1 MMQKILGRPISSKR
15 SRIYLASLMVAVLL
29 LAAGCA
35 GGDSGPL
42 SEGAGNAGNAESGSV
57 WESTVAG
64 NTGSKKEA
72 GNGGNDGP
80 EQAVSLMPISREVE
94 KMNLREAVGQMFII
108 SVDGTAMSP
117 YTERAIQER
126 NVGGVLL
133 FGSNMQSKAQ
143 VRSLTDS
150 MQDAAMG
157 SEPAVPLLVAVD
169 QEGGPVSNAP
179 WVSPQPSAAEVG
191 AGGDPPVARRI
202 ARTMGREL
210 LQAGVNTDFA
220 PVVDTGGGAA
230 IGSRSY
236 GEDPELVGRMGA
248 AAVEGFREAGIVSA
262 AKHFP
267 NHGPATAD
275 SHTGRPVVGHDMET
289 VREYDLPPFREAIQA
304 GVPMVMVAHLV
315 YPAID
320 PDFPASL
327 SPDAL
332 GMLREDL
339 GFGGVIVTDDLSME
353 AATREG
359 SVSGAAV
366 DAVGAG
372 ADAMIL
378 SGTATEQDAAYEAV
392 VRAVESGEIPRETV
406 YESAERILDMKR
418 RYGLYDRAG

>member
-1 MMQKILGRPISSKR
+1 M
-15 SRIYLASLMVAVLL
+15 
-29 LAAGCA
+29 
-35 GGDSGPL
+35 D
-42 SEGAGNAGNAESGSV
+42 
-57 WESTVAG
+57 
-64 NTGSKKEA
+64 
-72 GNGGNDGP
+72 
-80 EQAVSLMPISREVE
+80 
-94 KMNLREAVGQMFII
+94 LREAVGQMFIV
-108 SVDGTAMSP
+108 SVDGTTMSP
-117 YTERAIQER
+117 YTERAIQDR

-133 FGSNMQSKAQ
+133 FGSNMQSEVQ

-191 AGGDPPVARRI
+191 AGGDPTVARRI

-230 IGSRSY
+230 IGNRSY
-236 GEDPELVGRMGA
+236 GDDPALVGRMGA
-248 AAVEGFREAGIVSA
+248 AAVEGFREAGIISA

-275 SHTGRPVVGHDMET
+275 SHTGRPVVRHDMQT
-289 VREYDLPPFREAIQA
+289 VREYDLPPFRETIQA

-320 PDFPASL
+320 PDLPASL

-332 GMLREDL
+332 GMLREEL

-353 AATREG
+353 AATRG
-359 SVSGAAV
+359 GTVSGAAV
-366 DAVGAG
+366 EAASAG

-378 SGTATEQDAAYEAV
+378 SGTAAEQEAAYEAV
-392 VRAVESGEIPRETV
+392 IRAVESGEIPRETV